1 LIALQEKIDQQ
12 SLATVPW
19 YRKDDPTAG
28 MVEIPVL
35 GPDLVDVRQIDII
48 KAEAKKAE
56 LAAEETAVTEPEAV
70 S

>member
-1 LIALQEKIDQQ
+1 
-12 SLATVPW
+12 
-19 YRKDDPTAG
+19 

-48 KAEAKKAE
+48 KQEAKKAE
-56 LAAEETAVTEPEAV
+56 QRAELEEETAVTEPETA